1 MSILEPLQI
10 TNTHV
15 AVEVLQLSGYG
26 LIWDIVKRFLNTTIP
41 INGQVLLFLRPPVL
55 RHCVLDVFL
64 LPGNILRRE
73 VVTEQ
78 EDAKYIKISSDCHLN
93 VGHSYSVHCE
103 PEDFAIQ
110 PESIKF
116 QSKYGRNFHPT
127 FEVFLTTNTERVTLM
142 VQDQEGRQVWKRTVH
157 LTGYF
162 PDSRRGSLPEEVE
175 ENVQVEDSVPAQ
187 ERLFSVRT
195 EFINRVSDP
204 ALNQLLDKL
213 LQRGV
218 INDEEMQ
225 SARIKVQAEKA
236 RDIIDMV
243 RKKGTRA
250 SSVLI
255 DALREVDLCI
265 STELS
270 LS

>member
-15 AVEVLQLSGYG
+15 AAEVLHLSGYG
-26 LIWDIVKRFLNTTIP
+26 LIWDIVKRFLNTTLP
-41 INGQVLLFLRPPVL
+41 INGQVLLFLRPPDL
-55 RHCVLDVFL
+55 RHCVLDVLL
-64 LPGNILRRE
+64 LPGNILRCE
-73 VVTEQ
+73 VVAQQ
-78 EDAKYIKISSDCHLN
+78 EDAKYIKISSNCLLN

-103 PEDFAIQ
+103 PEGFLIQ
-110 PESIKF
+110 PESYQF
-116 QSKYGRNFHPT
+116 QSKIDKNYHTT
-127 FEVFLTTNTERVTLM
+127 FEVFLTTNTERVMLM

-162 PDSRRGSLPEEVE
+162 PDSRRGSLPEKVE

-187 ERLFSVRT
+187 ERLLSVRT

-213 LQRGV
+213 LHRGI

-236 RDIIDMV
+236 RDIIDTV

-255 DALREVDLCI
+255 AALCEVDPCI
-265 STELS
+265 STELN